1 MAKGTAMQNLFD
13 YLEWRG
19 DLSFTQDGF
28 NEVDNLMFSVLAYI
42 KFDGIV
48 SEETGADPIP
58 LFKAARQFSEKK
70 YKPNKDPF
78 LKRTP
83 DLLYKAAQSE
93 RYRNIK
99 LSYYVNQVDYENSK
113 QFSAVVFSIDN
124 DLHFIAFRGTDDSI
138 IGWKEDFLMSF
149 MDPVQAQNQAVVY
162 TKSIIGNLSGI
173 FYLGGHSKGG
183 NLAVYAATHA
193 DETIRERITG
203 VYNNDGPGLHAK
215 IIRSEGYKR
224 ALHKIITFVPKS
236 SIIGMLLEHGE
247 ECKIVGSRAASFMQ
261 HNAFTWEVKGT
272 NFVYEKGLTKYSL
285 SINAAV
291 RAWLNQVSV
300 EEKAQFVDA
309 LFNII
314 QATGARTIDDL
325 SKEKLVM
332 AVSMIKTYKNMDD
345 LAKSNLKKFV
355 EIFFK
360 ESRTAIKDSIS
371 ADLNSLFLKKK
382 PRRKLR

>member
-1 MAKGTAMQNLFD
+1 MQNLFD

-19 DLSFTQDGF
+19 DLSFTRDSF
-28 NEVDNLMFSVLAYI
+28 NEIDNLIFSVLAYL

-48 SEETGADPIP
+48 PEETGVNPVP
-58 LFKAARQFSEKK
+58 LFKAARQFNEKK
-70 YKPNKDPF
+70 YRPYKDPF
-78 LKRTP
+78 FKLTP
-83 DLLYKAAQSE
+83 ALLSKAAQSE

-99 LSYYVNQVDYENSK
+99 LSGYVNQYDYENSK
-113 QFSAVVFSIDN
+113 QFSAVVFSISN
-124 DLHFIAFRGTDDSI
+124 DLHFIAFRGTDYSI

-149 MDPVQAQNQAVVY
+149 MDQSPSQNQAVVY
-162 TKSIIGNLSGI
+162 TKGIIDNLSGN

-183 NLAVYAATHA
+183 NLAVYAATQA
-193 DETIRERITG
+193 DEKTKERVTR
-203 VYNNDGPGLHAK
+203 VYNNDGPGLHAR
-215 IIRSEGYKR
+215 ITQSEGYRK

-236 SIIGMLLEHGE
+236 SIIGMLPEHGE
-247 ECKIVGSRAASFMQ
+247 EYKIVGSRAASIMQ

-285 SINAAV
+285 NINAAV
-291 RAWLNQVSV
+291 KAWLNQISI

-325 SKEKLVM
+325 SKEKLAM
-332 AVSMIKTYKNMDD
+332 AASMIKTYKNMDD
-345 LAKSNLKKFV
+345 LAKSNLKKTI

-371 ADLNSLFLKKK
+371 ADLNSLFSKKK
-382 PRRKLR
+382 PGRKLR